1 MPEDEYS
8 GQAGGDQPGM
18 GQAIPI
24 RLSDGGRTA
33 TWNPA
38 MTRAGQVIVRVVSA
52 DGSHADRRSVNS
64 GRARVREGETIEA
77 VIPRE

>member
-1 MPEDEYS
+1 MS
-8 GQAGGDQPGM
+8 
-18 GQAIPI
+18 QAIPI
-24 RLSDGGRTA
+24 RLSDEGRTA

-38 MTRAGQVIVRVVSA
+38 MTRAGRVIVRVVGA
-52 DGSHADRRSVNS
+52 DGSRADRPSVNS